1 MKQRTLA
8 CARRTV
14 ESFLRQQCA
23 GTTLAVLSVNP
34 EPDGFGGERLVVRCT
49 YDDAKDAKGFPDSSG
64 RERME
69 DRLRPELKHL
79 GIKTF
84 PVVTFIAESEV
95 EQEPADERC
104 DYIPV
109 PPIGYDDEG
118 YPVEDSV
125 TQSQRHTER
134 IMDWHGA
141 LRDWCRRQGLG
152 EVFSDL
158 PLFYQRGQRNKML
171 SPDLMV
177 ALRAERLEE
186 RTSYKLWEQPMPKF
200 ALESLLNSTWRGDV
214 GAKKRLYRGIGVHE
228 YWLFAAAGKRIK
240 ERLRGYRLRQGAGSR
255 GHGTYRLVPENRQG
269 RRESEVLRLELCV
282 LEGELRFYDPSSG
295 EFLLT
300 VCESQIAAREDRRCA
315 DEQEQRANAARQ
327 RADEQQQRADEQEQR
342 ANAERQRADEQQQR
356 AAHERAARQAAER
369 RIAALEAQLRA
380 LGQSD

>member
-8 CARRTV
+8 SARRTV

-34 EPDGFGGERLVVRCT
+34 EPDGFGGERLLVRCT
-49 YDDAKDAKGFPDSSG
+49 YDDAKDPKGFPDSSG
-64 RERME
+64 RERLE
-69 DRLRPELKHL
+69 DCLRPELKHL

-118 YPVEDSV
+118 YPVEDSAG
-125 TQSQRHTER
+125 QSQRYTR
-134 IMDWHGA
+134 YRGDWLVA
-141 LRDWCRRQGLG
+141 LRDWCQRQGLG

-186 RTSYKLWEQPMPKF
+186 RTSYKLWEQPTPEF
-200 ALESLLNSTWRGDV
+200 ALESLSNSTWRGDV

-228 YWLFAAAGKRIK
+228 YWLFDAAGKRIK

-255 GHGTYRLVPENRQG
+255 GHGTYRLVPENGQG

-327 RADEQQQRADEQEQR
+327 RADEQQQRA
-342 ANAERQRADEQQQR
+342 NAERQRADEQQQR
-356 AAHERAARQAAER
+356 AAHERAARQAAES

>member
-1 MKQRTLA
+1 MKHKTLA

-49 YDDAKDAKGFPDSSG
+49 YDDAKDAKGFPDSAG
-64 RERME
+64 RERLE
-69 DRLRPELKHL
+69 DRLRPELKHM

-84 PVVTFIAESEV
+84 PVITFIAESEV

-104 DYIPV
+104 DYISV

-118 YPVEDSV
+118 YPVEDSAG
-125 TQSQRHTER
+125 QSQRYTQYR
-134 IMDWHGA
+134 GDWLLA

-158 PLFYQRGQRNKML
+158 PLFYRRGQRNKML

-186 RTSYKLWEQPMPKF
+186 RTSYKLWEQPTPEF
-200 ALESLLNSTWRGDV
+200 ALESLSNSTWRGDV
-214 GAKKRLYRGIGVHE
+214 GEKKRLYRGIGVQE
-228 YWLFAAAGKRIK
+228 YWLFDAAGKRIK

-269 RRESEVLRLELCV
+269 RRASEVLRLELCV

-300 VCESQIAAREDRRCA
+300 VCESQIAVRAEKRRA

-327 RADEQQQRADEQEQR
+327 RADEQQL
-342 ANAERQRADEQQQR
+342 

-369 RIAALEAQLRA
+369 RIAELEAQLRA